1 MQDEAKR
8 MIEAYSQE
16 LEKAEYTIVEIPDE
30 EVENENE
37 TLEGMA

>member
-16 LEKAEYTIVEIPDE
+16 LEKAEYTIVEVPNE
-30 EVENENE
+30 EVKNESE
-37 TLEGMA
+37 TLKGMA

>member
-16 LEKAEYTIVEIPDE
+16 LEKAEYTII
-30 EVENENE
+30 EVPNKELENESE
-37 TLEGMA
+37 TLKGMA